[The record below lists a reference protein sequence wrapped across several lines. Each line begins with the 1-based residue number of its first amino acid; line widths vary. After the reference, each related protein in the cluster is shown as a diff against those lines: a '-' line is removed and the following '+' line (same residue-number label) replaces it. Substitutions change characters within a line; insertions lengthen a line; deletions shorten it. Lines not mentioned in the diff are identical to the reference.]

1 MIVFTSITLNY
12 LPKARILANTL
23 KMHHPDWE
31 FHLVVSDRIST
42 LNNSTDLIDFSNE
55 PFDKVVWID
64 ELKIPD
70 FYNWVFKYTVV
81 EVCTAIKGLYLQKLE
96 KQGEKEVIYLDP
108 DIAVFNSLSPLV
120 RILDENAIALTP
132 HLLDY
137 PETEGSIRDNEIMG
151 VLKHGV
157 FNLGFF
163 GVDLGK
169 SDGRRFGKWWGHRLL
184 NYCYADYGQ
193 NLFTDQKW
201 CDLVPAYFK
210 DVAIIHDPGYN
221 VASWNLDKRIVSM
234 SDKGQIVINKKYP
247 LRFYHFT
254 GYDSG
259 AGDAMTARY
268 GEGNQIVK
276 EIWNW
281 YGHKLEDYNQDRL
294 GKINSFYNYYDNGQD
309 VTTAARRIY
318 RDRKDLQEA
327 FPNPYQT
334 EGITGKFAGGFYTWL
349 RNNPV

>member
-1 MIVFTSITLNY
+1 MVIFTSITLNY
-12 LPKARILANTL
+12 LPKARILAKTL
-23 KMHHPDWE
+23 KKYHPDWE
-31 FHLVVSDRIST
+31 FHLVISDRISD
-42 LNNSTDLIDFSNE
+42 LNDSTGLVDFSKE
-55 PFDKVVWID
+55 PFDKVIWID
-64 ELKIPD
+64 EMEIPD
-70 FYNWVFKYTVV
+70 FNNWVFKYTVV
-81 EVCTAIKGLYLQKLE
+81 EVCTAIKGLYLQKLVTE
-96 KQGEKEVIYLDP
+96 KVKKVIYLDP
-108 DIAVFNSLSPLV
+108 DIAVFNSLSPLIRV
-120 RILDENAIALTP
+120 LDDNAIILTP

-137 PETEGSIRDNEIMG
+137 PETEESIRDNEIMG
-151 VLKHGV
+151 VMKHGI

-163 GVDLGK
+163 AVDLGK
-169 SDGRRFGKWWGHRLL
+169 SEGRRFAKWWGHRLK

-210 DVAIIHDPGYN
+210 DVAILHDPGYN
-221 VASWNLDKRIVSM
+221 VASWNLDKRMVTM
-234 SDKGQIVINKKYP
+234 SEKGQIVINGKFP

-281 YGHKLEDYNQDRL
+281 YGHKLQDNNQARF
-294 GKINSFYNYYDNGQD
+294 GMIPSFYSYFNNGMEI
-309 VTTAARRIY
+309 TKEARRLY

-327 FPNPYQT
+327 FPNPY
-334 EGITGKFAGGFYTWL
+334 ITVGNDERSPGGFFTWL
-349 RNNPV
+349 SREHD